1 MKLQLFQNLCNWR
14 KPNVAQ
20 SLKKNLFKEKISK
33 KKSVRALRDALQL
46 PILRKRGAVIREK
59 SSLELYIAQSLV
71 DTRSATTS
79 KNHYHDLALVYLA
92 QAHYASFHAYN

>member
-46 PILRKRGAVIREK
+46 PFFVEREPVIREGR
-59 SSLELYIAQSLV
+59 L
-71 DTRSATTS
+71 
-79 KNHYHDLALVYLA
+79 
-92 QAHYASFHAYN
+92 

>member
-46 PILRKRGAVIREK
+46 SI
-59 SSLELYIAQSLV
+59 
-71 DTRSATTS
+71 
-79 KNHYHDLALVYLA
+79 
-92 QAHYASFHAYN
+92 

>member
-59 SSLELYIAQSLV
+59 GSLEFMCRSITRRHSLGYFKIF
-71 DTRSATTS
+71 SE
-79 KNHYHDLALVYLA
+79 YH
-92 QAHYASFHAYN
+92 ST

>member
-46 PILRKRGAVIREK
+46 PILRKRAACNQGKGSANFD
-59 SSLELYIAQSLV
+59 LAQSLV

-79 KNHYHDLALVYLA
+79 KNHFHGLVLVF
-92 QAHYASFHAYN
+92 QVQTHYSS